1 MATKPQQEPAPVTAA
16 ATPLKICCY
25 AQTTRRKT
33 LQIAYLVD
41 LVGAENVLVI
51 SAEEGL
57 NTVASKLTVPA
68 NVIAVTSLSEF
79 RAAFPAIRKF
89 SEENSAGWVAIDG
102 ATQIADWVGNE
113 QLANADRFYENYA
126 RGLPAPAGL
135 EAYKRYVGRDGELN
149 TMQIYGRIGRD
160 MENML
165 GAWKTLPCNLYAN
178 FWEDMTVSNGFKA
191 EPPYGPDVP
200 GKVGLKAVIG
210 AFDFVLR
217 LTLNADGKLCAQTR
231 SSPLA
236 LCKTREDQFA
246 GVIVPP
252 EIVDFRLD
260 EFIALVKPQPAS

>member
-1 MATKPQQEPAPVTAA
+1 MTTKAQPELPTAPAA

-33 LQIAYLVD
+33 LQIAHLIEMC
-41 LVGAENVLVI
+41 GAENVLVV

-57 NTVASKLTVPA
+57 NTIASRLTVPA
-68 NVIAVTSLSEF
+68 NVIAVANLDEF
-79 RAAFPAIRKF
+79 RAGFPRLTEFAKGDPSRWI
-89 SEENSAGWVAIDG
+89 AIDG
-102 ATQIADWVGNE
+102 GTQIADWVGNN
-113 QLANADRFYENYA
+113 QLANADRFYENFA

-165 GAWKTLPCNLYAN
+165 AAWKTLPCNLYAN
-178 FWEDMTVSNGFKA
+178 FWEDCTVNNGFKA

-217 LTLNADGKLCAQTR
+217 LTLNANDKLCAQTR
-231 SSPLA
+231 TSPMA

-260 EFIALVKPQPAS
+260 DFIRLVKPQTND